1 MRNLENINSVN
12 KILSR
17 CRRAFILVLFFS
29 LLINLLMLTA
39 PIYMLQVYD
48 RVLTSRSV
56 DTLIFLTVAA
66 LIAFLTLW
74 IFEILRNK
82 VMVLTASWL
91 DRRLSH
97 ETLSRILVD
106 IQAGA
111 GGRSQPLRDVGVIR
125 DFLTGQAAFPIFDS
139 PWVPIYIAI
148 VYLFHPM
155 LAWIA
160 IFGAFTI
167 FVLALLNDLATRRAI
182 ERAHR
187 TSMSAYHSADDAL
200 GNADV
205 VDSMGMS
212 PAVIRRWHSANDRSI
227 SAHAQ
232 ASTRTGMLVVSSR
245 LFRQLLQTALLGVG
259 AWLVL
264 QNQITAGA
272 MIASTILVS
281 RALAPVEQLISSWRS
296 AVAARGAY
304 RRLSALFHGKK
315 IPEQKIELPAPAGRL
330 DVSGASYA
338 YPGAKVPFIRNVS
351 FSLEPGES
359 LGLIGAT
366 ASGKSTLARIVVGSL
381 KPQIG
386 QVRLDGADISQLPPE
401 FRGKHVGYLGQE
413 VELFDGTVRE
423 NIARL
428 ADDDSGAVI
437 DAAFLS
443 GTHDLVLG
451 LPDGYETV
459 LGRNGV
465 ALSGGQKQRIG
476 LARAVYGDPRL
487 IVLDEPNANLDQLG
501 EAALIQTVNKLKDHG
516 ATVIIIA
523 HRPSVLRNVDK
534 ILVLHEG
541 QVRFFGT
548 RDEVLAQL
556 AGVSGPTSLPAHE
569 AGAQPRSLEA
579 ATGS

>member
-1 MRNLENINSVN
+1 MSDFDKDLTVYGVLR
-12 KILSR
+12 R
-17 CRRAFILVLFFS
+17 CRRAFLLVLLFS

-66 LIAFLTLW
+66 LIAFITLW
-74 IFEILRNK
+74 TFEVLRNR

-97 ETLSRILVD
+97 ETLSRILTD
-106 IQAGA
+106 SSQSAGS
-111 GGRSQPLRDVGVIR
+111 RSQPLRDVGVIR

-148 VYLFHPM
+148 VYLFHPL

-160 IFGAFTI
+160 IFGAFVI
-167 FVLALLNDLATRRAI
+167 FFLALMNDFATRRAV
-182 ERAHR
+182 EKAHQAS
-187 TSMSAYHSADDAL
+187 TLAYHSADDAL

-205 VDSMGMS
+205 VESMGMA
-212 PAVIRRWHSANDRSI
+212 PAVVRRWHAANDHSI

-232 ASTRTGMLVVSSR
+232 ASARTGFLVVSSK

-259 AWLVL
+259 AWLVV

-304 RRLSALFHGKK
+304 RRLRVLFDGTAK
-315 IPEQKIELPAPAGRL
+315 PQQKMELPAPTGRI
-330 DVSGASYA
+330 DVSGVSYA
-338 YPGAKVPFIRNVS
+338 YPGAKVPFIRSVG

-366 ASGKSTLARIVVGSL
+366 ASGKSTLARIIVGSL

-386 QVRLDGADISQLPPE
+386 NVRLDGADIGQLSPE
-401 FRGKHVGYLGQE
+401 FRGKHVGYLAQE

-428 ADDDSGAVI
+428 EEDVSEAVI
-437 DAAFLS
+437 NAAVMS

-451 LPDGYETV
+451 LPDGYETS

-487 IVLDEPNANLDQLG
+487 VVLDEPNANLDQLG
-501 EAALIQTVNKLKDHG
+501 ETALIQTVNTLKEHG

-548 RDEVLAQL
+548 RDEVMAQL
-556 AGVSGPTSLPAHE
+556 AGVAGPTSLPVDD
-569 AGAQPRSLEA
+569 GRPQTPTLEA
-579 ATGS
+579 ASGS